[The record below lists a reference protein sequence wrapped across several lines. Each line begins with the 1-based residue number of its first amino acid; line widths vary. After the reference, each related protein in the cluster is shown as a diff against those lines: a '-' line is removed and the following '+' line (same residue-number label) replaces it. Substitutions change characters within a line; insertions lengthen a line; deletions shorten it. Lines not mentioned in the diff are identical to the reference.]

1 MSQELNIL
9 VADDSQDDIFLL
21 QQAFK
26 KAKVPSR
33 FCQVCDG
40 QEACNYL
47 QGEGCWGDRLAHPLP
62 DVLLLDLDM
71 PHKNGF
77 EVLEWVREQS
87 ECSLLIVY
95 VLSASA
101 RDSDIQ
107 RAHDLK
113 ANGYVVKPIQVADL
127 VRFVQ
132 TLHQWHE
139 FVVIPPHLTPTLA
152 SKQRQR
158 R

>member
-26 KAKVPSR
+26 KAKVQSR

-40 QEACNYL
+40 QEACSYL
-47 QGEGCWGDRLAHPLP
+47 QGEGRWGDRIAHPLP
-62 DVLLLDLDM
+62 DVLLLDLNM
-71 PHKNGF
+71 PYKNGF
-77 EVLEWVREQS
+77 EVLRWVRQQS
-87 ECSLLIVY
+87 QCKLMLVY

-101 RDSDIQ
+101 RESDIQ
-107 RAHDLK
+107 QAHDLK
-113 ANGYVVKPIQVADL
+113 ANGYVIKPIQVCDL

-139 FVVIPPHLTPTLA
+139 FVVIPSRVKCP
-152 SKQRQR
+152 
-158 R
+158 

>member
-26 KAKVPSR
+26 KAKVHSR

-47 QGEGCWGDRLAHPLP
+47 QGEGCWGDRAAHPLP

-77 EVLEWVREQS
+77 EVLEWVRNQS
-87 ECSLLIVY
+87 HCNSLIVY
-95 VLSASA
+95 VFSASA

-139 FVVIPPHLTPTLA
+139 FVVIPPHLTWAPI
-152 SKQRQR
+152 SKEPQRL
-158 R
+158 